1 MKKSSIMNKAAWTK
15 STSKEEVFTQL
26 CQDLRH
32 IKEEMV
38 KLTNIQKEKLDKLTN
53 ITQNVDNKLN
63 GIQKKMV
70 EYENKLNQLGEEKV
84 QLCNE
89 MFQKTNLIV
98 FQLDRQEQYLRKEN
112 IRICGVEEDKRRQL

>member
-1 MKKSSIMNKAAWTK
+1 MNKAAWTK